1 MEQHYK
7 EHHAYA
13 YWLTTRQGIGYQKRQ
28 YLLQHYG
35 TVQEIYEANLRE
47 LETVPL
53 FRTKDLLQL
62 QNKPGPERLLED
74 LEQLWQRG
82 IRFCWQGEDCY
93 PERLRHIEEPPFTLF
108 YRGHLPRED
117 RPIVAIVG
125 GRNASYEG
133 REIARNFGRQ
143 LAENGIQ
150 IVSGLAR
157 GIDIAAQRGTLELPG
172 GQTYAVLGTGID
184 QCYPRQ
190 HIEEYIQMQNKGGVL
205 SEYAPGTYGHPG
217 NFAKRNRIISGLA
230 DGVLVIEAR
239 KGSGSLITASCAL
252 EQGKEI
258 FVVPG
263 SIVNRSYEG
272 GNELLKSGGM
282 VVTNARDVMDG
293 LGIFV
298 DTDLSAQKKKN
309 KVMLET
315 AEKIVYAMLGFDG
328 IHISEIVAKTG
339 LAVPKVMEIVLSL
352 ENKGLIADVGQ
363 HHYALKLKD

>member
-1 MEQHYK
+1 MNQQYEK
-7 EHHAYA
+7 HHAYA
-13 YWLTTRQGIGYQKRQ
+13 YWLVTRQGIGYQKRQ
-28 YLLQHYG
+28 YLLQHYSS
-35 TVQEIYEANLRE
+35 VKDIYEADYVD
-47 LETVPL
+47 LEKVSL
-53 FRTKDLLQL
+53 FRSGDLSKLR
-62 QNKPGPERLLED
+62 NKPKPEQLLED
-74 LEQLWQRG
+74 LDQLWQRG
-82 IRFCWQGEDCY
+82 IHFCWQGEECY
-93 PERLRHIEEPPFTLF
+93 PEKLRHIDDPPFAIF
-108 YRGHLPRED
+108 YRGNLPRED

-125 GRNASYEG
+125 GRNTSYEG

-150 IVSGLAR
+150 VVSGLAR

-190 HIEEYIQMQNKGGVL
+190 HIEEYMQMQNKGGVL

-217 NFAKRNRIISGLA
+217 NFVKRNRIISGLA

-239 KGSGSLITASCAL
+239 KGSGSLITATYAL

-263 SIVNRSYEG
+263 SIVNRMYEG

-339 LAVPKVMEIVLSL
+339 LAVPKVIEIVLSL